1 MTNKHTDAPGYSTFS
16 GKEVSGGGG
25 QSAGEAIATEQLR
38 WRKEYL
44 PKVSFRQA
52 QHFGS
57 ENRLPAGGGY
67 ANVTIST
74 PAGHVVGG
82 GGGQTVVKTLQQLWL
97 VDGVE
102 EWRDVPEV
110 EA

>member
-38 WRKEYL
+38 WHKTV
-44 PKVSFRQA
+44 PKPRRFERVFFESGA
-52 QHFGS
+52 
-57 ENRLPAGGGY
+57 
-67 ANVTIST
+67 
-74 PAGHVVGG
+74 VGAESG
-82 GGGQTVVKTLQQLWL
+82 WTQDPPVLKLQQLWL

-110 EA
+110 EE